1 MKKKQQKR
9 NIEKNADVWV
19 ELGLKSFARFYALDI
34 EDALV
39 IASNPND
46 IFYEMIA
53 EMNASLSEYEDF
65 MVRIKKMDVEE
76 KLTRLDFLDL

>member
-1 MKKKQQKR
+1 MKNQRAIKK
-9 NIEKNADVWV
+9 NSDIWI

-34 EDALV
+34 EDAMV

-46 IFYEMIA
+46 TFYEMVA

-65 MVRIKKMDVEE
+65 MVKVRKMDVAD
-76 KLTRLDFLDL
+76 KLTRLDILDL